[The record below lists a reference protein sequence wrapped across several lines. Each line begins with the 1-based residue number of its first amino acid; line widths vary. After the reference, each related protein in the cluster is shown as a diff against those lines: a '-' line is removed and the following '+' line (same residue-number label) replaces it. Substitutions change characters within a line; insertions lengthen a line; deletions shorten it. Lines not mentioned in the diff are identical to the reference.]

1 MDEPNQAPSAE
12 ITQAVAD
19 SNAAAVA
26 SLSTSISGTEA
37 SSGVVSAS
45 ADAVPLSTSVSTA
58 QEVPVMSGEVGL
70 AALEQTGATDAA
82 SISTSTAAFAT
93 PSSSTVPPAA
103 TAPNATADATASA
116 TSQAS
121 DPGHGGDAPAVA
133 PVGES
138 VASQPDAAVAALESS
153 DEVSASGI
161 AVAPLESS
169 GTRSIPSAADASSI
183 SSSSSATTTLS
194 TAAAADTSSTAD
206 QLAPT
211 TASSSSGNADATLAD
226 AGGIPA
232 ASPAAVP
239 PETLLAR
246 LHADLEALERK
257 IELGIHVFAHEVAA
271 IRDQVKSLI

>member
-26 SLSTSISGTEA
+26 SLSTSISGTEP

-45 ADAVPLSTSVSTA
+45 ADPVPLSTSVSSA
-58 QEVPVMSGEVGL
+58 QEAPAVSGEVGL

-93 PSSSTVPPAA
+93 PSSSTVLPAA

-121 DPGHGGDAPAVA
+121 DLGHGGDAPAVA
-133 PVGES
+133 PVGE
-138 VASQPDAAVAALESS
+138 PVAAAPSAMSGDGTVNTS
-153 DEVSASGI
+153 D
-161 AVAPLESS
+161 S
-169 GTRSIPSAADASSI
+169 GTGAPAPDSSF
-183 SSSSSATTTLS
+183 SATTTLS
-194 TAAAADTSSTAD
+194 TAAAPDTSSTAY
-206 QLAPT
+206 QSAPT
-211 TASSSSGNADATLAD
+211 TAASSSGSADATLAD

-232 ASPAAVP
+232 SSPAAVP

>member
-45 ADAVPLSTSVSTA
+45 ADLVPFSTSVSAA
-58 QEVPVMSGEVGL
+58 QEAPAVSGEVGL
-70 AALEQTGATDAA
+70 AALEQTGATGAA

-103 TAPNATADATASA
+103 TAPSATADSTASA

-133 PVGES
+133 PVGEP
-138 VASQPDAAVAALESS
+138 VVAAP
-153 DEVSASGI
+153 SAISGD
-161 AVAPLESS
+161 VTVNTSGS
-169 GTRSIPSAADASSI
+169 GTGAPAPDSSLP
-183 SSSSSATTTLS
+183 AMAPFS
-194 TAAAADTSSTAD
+194 TAAEDTGLTRSPLFPTTVD
-206 QLAPT
+206 QL
-211 TASSSSGNADATLAD
+211 SSRADATLAD
-226 AGGIPA
+226 AGGVPT

-239 PETLLAR
+239 PETQLAR